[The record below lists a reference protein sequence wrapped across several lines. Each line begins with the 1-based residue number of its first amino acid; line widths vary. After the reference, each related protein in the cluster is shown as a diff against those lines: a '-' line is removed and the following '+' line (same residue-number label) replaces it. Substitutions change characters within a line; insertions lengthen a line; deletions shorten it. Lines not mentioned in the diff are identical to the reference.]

1 MPEPTTPLSERPWE
15 DVGLMLGVDE
25 ALGILL
31 DSVEP
36 LGPVDVPLLDAL
48 GSVLVDDVVAGGP
61 VPPFRNSAM
70 DGYAVRAADTT
81 GASFDRGVRLE
92 VVGTT
97 AAGGPCRHDVGPG
110 IAVRVMTGAVLP
122 ASAAAVV
129 RFEETDEGS
138 ASAATSSVIVFHP
151 ARRGDNVREAG
162 EDIPEGATLLER
174 GRLLRPAELGLL
186 AATNRPTVRVHRRP
200 RVAILSTGDEVV
212 DPGEPLAVG
221 QIRNSNSFT
230 LAAMA
235 KSWGAEVQLLGVAR
249 DREDVLAGKL
259 LGADAPDLLVTSGGV
274 SVGDYDLV
282 KDVLRRHG
290 EIAVWQVRMKPGKPL
305 AFGRLGGTPLI
316 GLPGNP
322 VAAAVSFEVFG
333 RPVVRRLQA
342 RPTAVATIAVRAGE
356 AMDNRGMRRHYVRAR
371 LLPQPDGP
379 PVAVAAGDQGAGVL
393 TSLARADALAIVPET
408 TELVEAG
415 TELRAIPL
423 AGDSY

>member
-122 ASAAAVV
+122 ASADAVV

-342 RPTAVATIAVRAGE
+342 RPTAVATIAVRAGD